1 MLAISGIY
9 VVIIALL
16 AMILGAMVSIHRA
29 KANISILH
37 GDDMQLAEKMRRHG
51 NLAETAPF
59 ALLLLIVAE
68 ASGGSAMWLH
78 IAGIILVISRLL
90 HPLGLKH
97 ENPNEILRGVGAG
110 GTSISMLISI
120 VLIASNWF

>member
-1 MLAISGIY
+1 MMVTQLKFAGPGGTHMLAISGIY

-59 ALLLLIVAE
+59 ALLLLIVA
-68 ASGGSAMWLH
+68 
-78 IAGIILVISRLL
+78 
-90 HPLGLKH
+90 
-97 ENPNEILRGVGAG
+97 ILRQ
-110 GTSISMLISI
+110 
-120 VLIASNWF
+120 